1 MTDEERERVE
11 AEKARQQAQAE
22 VQAMIA
28 MFNARWLP
36 YCFFFATIKSVLQTE
51 PLYEKDFEMDC
62 HCHWCD
68 FVIGMIGVALETPEQ
83 KAERE
88 AKMVAE
94 KAEKERLKAEAKA
107 KEEAEKERLKAE
119 QAEKDRLEAEAKAK
133 EEAEKEKQKHLQ
145 SLQSELLA
153 YCQLEIQK
161 YLHNKK
167 SMETDHY
174 TVRIWESD
182 VGTYRVG
189 FEFNASNL
197 YGAEVT
203 HKAVCEFDKNKKLI
217 NKEVA
222 WIQQKIPTWHG
233 GDFVL

>member
-1 MTDEERERVE
+1 M
-11 AEKARQQAQAE
+11 
-22 VQAMIA
+22 
-28 MFNARWLP
+28 
-36 YCFFFATIKSVLQTE
+36 QTE

-94 KAEKERLKAEAKA
+94 KAEKERLKAEAEAKEQAEKERLKAEQAEKDRLEAEAKA
-107 KEEAEKERLKAE
+107 KEQAEKERLKAE

-222 WIQQKIPTWHG
+222 
-233 GDFVL
+233 

>member
-36 YCFFFATIKSVLQTE
+36 YCFFFVTIKSVLQTE

-94 KAEKERLKAEAKA
+94 KAEKERLKAEAEA
-107 KEEAEKERLKAE
+107 KEQAEKERLKAE

>member
-1 MTDEERERVE
+1 
-11 AEKARQQAQAE
+11 
-22 VQAMIA
+22 
-28 MFNARWLP
+28 
-36 YCFFFATIKSVLQTE
+36 
-51 PLYEKDFEMDC
+51 
-62 HCHWCD
+62 
-68 FVIGMIGVALETPEQ
+68 MIGVALETPEQ

-222 WIQQKIPTWHG
+222 
-233 GDFVL
+233 